1 VESFWLSMSRKAATF
16 TPAHLNSLAACG
28 HSLYC
33 ANPFSIM
40 PLVRRYGKSDG
51 EAAYETCCWT
61 HGRIV
66 HAYIA
71 RACIVNVRDAKMVCA
86 EKLCW

>member
-1 VESFWLSMSRKAATF
+1 
-16 TPAHLNSLAACG
+16 
-28 HSLYC
+28 
-33 ANPFSIM
+33 M

-71 RACIVNVRDAKMVCA
+71 RADIVNVRDAKMVCA